1 MSEDHHHD
9 ALLETARTELGRAH
23 AAAVAMSAAEIR
35 RGLQLA
41 LDALREAAA
50 LPGGLPSPEVAGQ
63 VERALAELDSGELAD
78 MERQL
83 EQARAALNASG

>member
-1 MSEDHHHD
+1 MSEDRHHHD
-9 ALLETARTELGRAH
+9 ALMETARSELERAH

-41 LDALREAAA
+41 LDALREAAS
-50 LPGGLPSPEVAGQ
+50 LPGGLPAPDVAGH
-63 VERALAELDSGELAD
+63 VERALSELDSGELAD

-83 EQARAALNASG
+83 EQARGALKG